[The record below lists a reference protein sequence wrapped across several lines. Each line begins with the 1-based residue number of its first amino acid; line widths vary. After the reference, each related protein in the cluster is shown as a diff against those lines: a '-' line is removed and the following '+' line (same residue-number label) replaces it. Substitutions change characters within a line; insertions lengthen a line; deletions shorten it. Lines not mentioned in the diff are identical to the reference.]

1 MKLRFIWV
9 VPPNV
14 LFFLSKCCQ
23 TDYRQINLIFDGKL
37 YFEQGFDIY
46 LYRVFDARKG
56 RVTEFQI
63 QTRLWTGCFKEFQ
76 IYAFL
81 VMNKIRIGVVTQCK
95 RELHLM
101 YSNLSNPIVVVL
113 FPCRNHHCSILSPFA
128 KSLEHVQSV
137 YVQCQHD
144 KFQITAGITVEIMR
158 KLSL

>member
-37 YFEQGFDIY
+37 YFEQGFDTY

-76 IYAFL
+76 IYTFL

-101 YSNLSNPIVVVL
+101 YSNLSNPKAEIIIVL
-113 FPCRNHHCSILSPFA
+113 FSVLLPKVWNMFSLSMFNVNMTNFR
-128 KSLEHVQSV
+128 LLRELLW
-137 YVQCQHD
+137 
-144 KFQITAGITVEIMR
+144 E
-158 KLSL
+158 L

>member
-95 RELHLM
+95 RVLHLM
-101 YSNLSNPIVVVL
+101 YSNLSNPKAEIIIVL
-113 FPCRNHHCSILSPFA
+113 FSVLLPKVWNMFSLSMFNVNMTNFR
-128 KSLEHVQSV
+128 LLRELLW
-137 YVQCQHD
+137 
-144 KFQITAGITVEIMR
+144 E
-158 KLSL
+158 L